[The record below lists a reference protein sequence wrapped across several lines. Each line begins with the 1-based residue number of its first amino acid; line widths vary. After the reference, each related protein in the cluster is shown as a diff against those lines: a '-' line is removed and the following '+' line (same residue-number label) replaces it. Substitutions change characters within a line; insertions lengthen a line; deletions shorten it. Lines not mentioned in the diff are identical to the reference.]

1 VDKMGEVCRF
11 CDIIKGYIE
20 GKENYPIRETQN
32 YLSLASIGA
41 LVEGWV
47 LIVPKEH
54 TLSMKELYNKKDF
67 VDFSNFMLDLIR
79 NRYTGPFI
87 AFEHGPNKCGS
98 NTSCGTNHAHLH
110 LVPYSN
116 SLYADMLG
124 TGLSWESCTTSQI
137 SSIAGT
143 NEYLFYCEISTDS
156 IWEDP
161 KGFIHILKQP
171 ISQYFRRLIAN
182 QLNCL
187 DEYDYKKYARID
199 LAVKTNNVLSGA
211 IAC

>member
-1 VDKMGEVCRF
+1 MGEVCRF
-11 CDIIKGYIE
+11 CDIIKGYID

-54 TLSMKELYNKKDF
+54 TLSMKEFYNKKDF
-67 VDFSNFMLDLIR
+67 VDFSNLMLGLMR
-79 NRYTGPFI
+79 NHYSGPFI

-110 LVPYSN
+110 LIPYSN
-116 SLYADMLG
+116 SLYTDMIG
-124 TGLSWESCTTSQI
+124 TGLTWESCTTTQI
-137 SSIAGT
+137 SSIAGA

-156 IWEDP
+156 IWENP
-161 KGFIHILKQP
+161 KGFIHILEQP
-171 ISQYFRRLIAN
+171 ISQYFRKLIAN
-182 QLNCL
+182 QQNRSN
-187 DEYDYKKYARID
+187 EYDYKKYARID
-199 LAVKTNNVLSGA
+199 LAIKTNNVLSEA